1 MLLDII
7 SAITDKKR
15 IEFTYKG
22 DKRIVEPY
30 LLGNNKS
37 GELMLRGFEVS
48 TQNSGLKLFKFSD
61 MSGLKVTDT
70 SFLFAHPTFRAKDSQ
85 IIKAVAVVS

>member
-1 MLLDII
+1 MLLDIV

-22 DKRIVEPY
+22 SKRIVEPY

-37 GELMLRGFEVS
+37 GELMLRGYEIS
-48 TQNSGLKLFKFSD
+48 SQNSGLKLWKLSE
-61 MSGLKVTDT
+61 MVGLKVTAT
-70 SFLFAHPTFRAKDSQ
+70 SFLFAHSIFSKKDSQ
-85 IIKAVAVVS
+85 IIKVMAVVS

>member
-22 DKRIVEPY
+22 TKRTLEPY
-30 LLGNNKS
+30 LIGINKT
-37 GELMLRGFEVS
+37 GELMLRGFEIS
-48 TQNSGLKLFKFSD
+48 PTNSKLKLFKVSEMTD
-61 MSGLKVTDT
+61 IKVTAT
-70 SFLFAHPTFRAKDSQ
+70 SFLFAHSIFSKKDSQ
-85 IIKAVAVVS
+85 IIKVMAVVS